1 MKPIVALS
9 YFHRKIGPLVFYSYP
24 KNMLDKDLSIK
35 IANIMDQQFNEGF
48 FTHSFENLKSM
59 NYYFEIHSD
68 WARGNKEMLMVS
80 IIFDQQVS
88 LEIEESIS
96 NLCTEFSDQ
105 LQSNEEIYTGF
116 YINEKDYYEED
127 IEIIMKNNS
136 LIKLWVKNLYWA
148 TVEDTREKTEEEKIA
163 ILLNEKHIF
172 ETLEKLS
179 KGPIPLE
186 WLREWFIENFPDKNF
201 EEIIDTLEEKKFI
214 FINQIG
220 LVEKYVLLVKE
231 VNAERIPPD
240 SVIEYIDDKPE
251 LIDLLLPKVQ
261 EYYNE
266 YEKKTKEELKED
278 IFTLFQIM
286 ADPKKYNVLSEL
298 RNGLIAKDKLPK
310 LVSKKSLDSLM
321 ENIEFLK
328 KYDVIEELNYNG
340 ETYIV
345 LKTNLQITTA
355 FPEWMRKLLPK
366 ESEPVVANKYLP
378 KVEESGEIDKKS
390 EEMTEI
396 FKDVR
401 DKGEQKAKEKNISAF
416 LDELTSKPE
425 KSSSLNELDES
436 KSDINKLNKL
446 DKNKNIN

>member
-1 MKPIVALS
+1 MEIHYLKTIVALS

-24 KNMLDKDLSIK
+24 KNILDKELSLK
-35 IANIMDQQFNEGF
+35 IANIMDQQFSEGF
-48 FTHSFENLKSM
+48 FTHSFENIKSM

-80 IIFDQQVS
+80 IILDQQIS
-88 LEIEESIS
+88 LEIEEKISI
-96 NLCTEFSDQ
+96 LCNEFSEQ
-105 LQSNEEIYTGF
+105 LQSNEEIYTAF
-116 YINEKDYYEED
+116 YINDMNNFDED
-127 IEIIMKNNS
+127 DQENIVKNES
-136 LIKLWVKNLYWA
+136 LINLWVTNLYWNII
-148 TVEDTREKTEEEKIA
+148 EYTREKTEEEKIGF
-163 ILLNEKHIF
+163 LLKDKHIF
-172 ETLEKLS
+172 KTLEKLS

-186 WLREWFIENFPDKNF
+186 WLREWFIEKFPEKEF
-201 EEIIDTLEEKKFI
+201 KEIIDTLVDRQFI

-251 LIDLLLPKVQ
+251 LIELLLPKVQ
-261 EYYNE
+261 EYFSE
-266 YEKKTKEELKED
+266 YERKTEED
-278 IFTLFQIM
+278 IKDDAFTLYQIM

-298 RNGLIAKDKLPK
+298 RNGLISKDKLPK

-328 KYDVIEELNYNG
+328 NFDVIEELNYNG

-366 ESEPVVANKYLP
+366 ESEPVVANKYLT
-378 KVEESGEIDKKS
+378 KV
-390 EEMTEI
+390 
-396 FKDVR
+396 
-401 DKGEQKAKEKNISAF
+401 KEGK
-416 LDELTSKPE
+416 ETSKRRR
-425 KSSSLNELDES
+425 S
-436 KSDINKLNKL
+436 KNSKKRATP
-446 DKNKNIN
+446 KK

>member
-1 MKPIVALS
+1 MKTIVAIS

-24 KNMLDKDLSIK
+24 KNSLEKDLSVK

-80 IIFDQQVS
+80 TVLDQQI
-88 LEIEESIS
+88 LPEIEEKIS
-96 NLCTEFSDQ
+96 DLCIEFSKQ
-105 LQSNEEIYTGF
+105 LQSNEEIYTAF
-116 YINEKDYYEED
+116 YINDLNYHENEK
-127 IEIIMKNNS
+127 EIIIKNEA
-136 LIKLWVKNLYWA
+136 LVKAWLNNLYW
-148 TVEDTREKTEEEKIA
+148 TIIEDTREKTEEEKIA
-163 ILLNEKHIF
+163 ILLNDKHIF
-172 ETLEKLS
+172 DTLEMLS

-186 WLREWFIENFPDKNF
+186 WLREWFFEKFPDKDF
-201 EEIIDTLEEKKFI
+201 EVIINTLVDRQFI

-220 LVEKYVLLVKE
+220 LVEKYVLLLKE

-261 EYYNE
+261 DYYSE
-266 YEKKTKEELKED
+266 YEKKNDEELKED
-278 IFTLFQIM
+278 TSTLFQIM

-298 RNGLIAKDKLPK
+298 RNGLISKDMLPK
-310 LVSKKSLDSLM
+310 LVSKKSLDTLM
-321 ENIEFLK
+321 ETIEFLK
-328 KYDVIEELNYNG
+328 KYDVIEELSYNS

-366 ESEPVVANKYLP
+366 EFEPVVTNKYSRKL
-378 KVEESGEIDKKS
+378 KDIDN
-390 EEMTEI
+390 
-396 FKDVR
+396 
-401 DKGEQKAKEKNISAF
+401 KE
-416 LDELTSKPE
+416 
-425 KSSSLNELDES
+425 DES
-436 KSDINKLNKL
+436 PILSIDDMNSNKTGSNS
-446 DKNKNIN
+446 

>member
-1 MKPIVALS
+1 LKTIVAIS

-24 KNMLDKDLSIK
+24 KNSLDKDLSAK

-80 IIFDQQVS
+80 MISDQQI
-88 LEIEESIS
+88 LPEIEERIS
-96 NLCTEFSDQ
+96 DLCVEFSKQ
-105 LQSNEEIYTGF
+105 LQSNEEIYTAF
-116 YINEKDYYEED
+116 YINDINYHENEK
-127 IEIIMKNNS
+127 EIIVKNEA
-136 LIKLWVKNLYWA
+136 LIKAWVINLYWA
-148 TVEDTREKTEEEKIA
+148 IIEDTREKTEEEKIS
-163 ILLNEKHIF
+163 ILLNNKHIF
-172 ETLEKLS
+172 DTLERLS

-186 WLREWFIENFPDKNF
+186 WLREWFFENYPNKNF
-201 EEIIDTLEEKKFI
+201 EDIINTLVDKQFI

-220 LVEKYVLLVKE
+220 LVEKYVLLLKE

-240 SVIEYIDDKPE
+240 SVIEFIDDKPE

-261 EYYNE
+261 DYYSE
-266 YEKKTKEELKED
+266 YENKSEEELRED
-278 IFTLFQIM
+278 TFTLFQIM

-298 RNGLIAKDKLPK
+298 RNGLISKDMLPK

-321 ENIEFLK
+321 ETIEFLK
-328 KYDVIEELNYNG
+328 KYDVIEELNHDS

-366 ESEPVVANKYLP
+366 EAEPVVVNKYSRKL
-378 KVEESGEIDKKS
+378 KAVDKKDEESPLLSID
-390 EEMTEI
+390 
-396 FKDVR
+396 DV
-401 DKGEQKAKEKNISAF
+401 NS
-416 LDELTSKPE
+416 
-425 KSSSLNELDES
+425 
-436 KSDINKLNKL
+436 NKTGRNP
-446 DKNKNIN
+446 

>member
-1 MKPIVALS
+1 MKTIVALS

-24 KNMLDKDLSIK
+24 KDMLDKDLSVK
-35 IANIMDQQFNEGF
+35 IANIMDQQFSEGF

-68 WARGNKEMLMVS
+68 WARGNTEMLMVS
-80 IIFDQQVS
+80 TILDQQIPP
-88 LEIEESIS
+88 EIEEKISI
-96 NLCTEFSDQ
+96 LCTEFSEQ

-116 YINEKDYYEED
+116 YINEKDYHEED
-127 IEIIMKNNS
+127 IEIILKNNS
-136 LIKLWVKNLYWA
+136 LIQAWVNNLYWA
-148 TVEDTREKTEEEKIA
+148 IIEDTREKTEEENIA
-163 ILLNEKHIF
+163 ILLNDRHIF
-172 ETLEKLS
+172 KTLEKLS
-179 KGPIPLE
+179 EGPISLE
-186 WLREWFIENFPDKNF
+186 GLREWFIENFPEKDFN
-201 EEIIDTLEEKKFI
+201 EIIETLDDRQFI

-251 LIDLLLPKVQ
+251 LIELLLPKVQ
-261 EYYNE
+261 EYYSE
-266 YEKKTKEELKED
+266 YEKKTAEEIKD
-278 IFTLFQIM
+278 DAFTLFQIM

-298 RNGLIAKDKLPK
+298 RNGLISKDKLPK

-321 ENIEFLK
+321 ENIDFLK

-366 ESEPVVANKYLP
+366 EAEPVVADKYVT
-378 KVEESGEIDKKS
+378 KVKEGKETSKIKKS
-390 EEMTEI
+390 
-396 FKDVR
+396 
-401 DKGEQKAKEKNISAF
+401 KN
-416 LDELTSKPE
+416 SKKRGTP
-425 KSSSLNELDES
+425 KR
-436 KSDINKLNKL
+436 
-446 DKNKNIN
+446 

>member
-1 MKPIVALS
+1 MEIHYLKTIVALS

-24 KNMLDKDLSIK
+24 KNILDKELSLK
-35 IANIMDQQFNEGF
+35 IANIMDQQFSEGF

-68 WARGNKEMLMVS
+68 WARGNKEMLMIS
-80 IIFDQQVS
+80 IILDQQIS
-88 LEIEESIS
+88 LEIEEKISI
-96 NLCTEFSDQ
+96 LCNEFSEQ
-105 LQSNEEIYTGF
+105 LQSNEEIYTAF
-116 YINEKDYYEED
+116 YINDMNNFDED
-127 IEIIMKNNS
+127 DQENIVKNES
-136 LIKLWVKNLYWA
+136 LINLWVTNLYWNII
-148 TVEDTREKTEEEKIA
+148 EYTREKTEEEKIGF
-163 ILLNEKHIF
+163 LLKDKHIF
-172 ETLEKLS
+172 KTLEKLS

-186 WLREWFIENFPDKNF
+186 WLREWFIEKFPEKEF
-201 EEIIDTLEEKKFI
+201 KEIIDTLVDRQFI

-251 LIDLLLPKVQ
+251 LIELLLPKVQ
-261 EYYNE
+261 EYFSE
-266 YEKKTKEELKED
+266 YERKTKED
-278 IFTLFQIM
+278 IKDDAFTLYQIM

-298 RNGLIAKDKLPK
+298 RNGLISKDKLPK

-328 KYDVIEELNYNG
+328 NFDVIEELNYNG

-366 ESEPVVANKYLP
+366 ESEPVVANKYLT
-378 KVEESGEIDKKS
+378 KV
-390 EEMTEI
+390 
-396 FKDVR
+396 
-401 DKGEQKAKEKNISAF
+401 KEGK
-416 LDELTSKPE
+416 ETSK
-425 KSSSLNELDES
+425 SRRS
-436 KSDINKLNKL
+436 KNSKKRATLK
-446 DKNKNIN
+446 K